1 MASARS
7 LPVGLEVV
15 RRKLGKLFTPL
26 TARRAGIMLASLPRS
41 IRRVKALD
49 ARARAQGKTLRLI
62 VLPERM
68 GDVIAAEPI
77 ARELR
82 AAAGDYLIWVIGR
95 SFADLVRFNPNID
108 DVLEITCLT
117 EWMALDAL
125 TPGIAKTRLYVDGV
139 HCSWFGGPALRNRN
153 AFGIDMDT
161 YFDHGS
167 LLEVFS
173 LLGLGRRLDERPRAW
188 PDPAFDA
195 QGWISQNG
203 LSGGFVAFHC
213 GAAAN
218 AGRLWLPER
227 FQAVA
232 DWVLANTGL
241 CVLEVGLEPVLARND
256 RVRRLGGALPLSQ
269 QTAVLAQATAFLG
282 GDSGFAHL
290 ANALELP
297 SVILLGRYRDFKD
310 QMPFSGPWKTGEGV
324 TIMRTDGPIDQ
335 IAQADVI
342 SALNSRTEPAKG

>member
-1 MASARS
+1 MTSARRLAVS
-7 LPVGLEVV
+7 LEIV

-26 TARRAGIMLASLPRS
+26 TARRAGNMLAALPRS
-41 IRRVKALD
+41 IRGLKALD
-49 ARARAQGKTLRLI
+49 AQARAQGKTLRLI

-82 AAAGDYLIWVIGR
+82 RATGDYLVWVIGR

-125 TPGIAKTRLYVDGV
+125 TPGVAKTRLYVDGI

-153 AFGIDMDT
+153 AFGIDMDS

-188 PDPAFDA
+188 PDPGFDA
-195 QGWISQNG
+195 QAWLKENG

-218 AGRLWLPER
+218 AGRLWPPER

-232 DWVLANTGL
+232 DWVLANTEL
-241 CVLEVGLEPVLARND
+241 AVLEVGLEPVLRTGD
-256 RVRRLGGALPLSQ
+256 RIVRLGGELPLSRQ
-269 QTAVLAQATAFLG
+269 MAVLAQAQAFLG

-290 ANALELP
+290 ANALALP
-297 SVILLGRYRDFKD
+297 SVILLGRYRHFNNH
-310 QMPFSGPWKTGEGV
+310 MPFSGPWKSGEGV
-324 TIMRTDGPIDQ
+324 AIVRADGPIGQ
-335 IAQADVI
+335 ITLEDAV
-342 SALNSRTEPAKG
+342 SALKTRIAASKG

>member
-1 MASARS
+1 
-7 LPVGLEVV
+7 VTLEVV

-26 TARRAGIMLASLPRS
+26 TARRAGLLLASLPRS
-41 IRRVKALD
+41 IARLKALD
-49 ARARAQGKTLRLI
+49 AQARAAGKTLRLI

-77 ARELR
+77 ARALR
-82 AAAGDYLIWVIGR
+82 AQSDDYLVWVIGR
-95 SFADLVRFNPNID
+95 AFSDLVRFNPNVD
-108 DVLEITCLT
+108 DILPITCLT

-125 TPGIAKTRLYVDGV
+125 TPSVAKTRLYVDGV

-153 AFGIDMDT
+153 AFGIDMDS

-195 QGWISQNG
+195 GDWLGRSG
-203 LSGGFVAFHC
+203 LKDGFVAFHC

-218 AGRLWLPER
+218 AGRLWPPQR

-241 CVLEVGLEPVLARND
+241 SVLEAGLEPVLRPGARI
-256 RVRRLGGALPLSQ
+256 VRLGGDLPLSRQ
-269 QTAVLAQATAFLG
+269 MAVVARAQAFLG

-290 ANALELP
+290 ANALAPP
-297 SVILLGRYRDFKD
+297 SVILLGRYRHFHNH
-310 QMPFSGPWKTGEGV
+310 MPFSGPWKEGRGV
-324 TIMRTDGPIDQ
+324 SIVRTDGPIDR
-335 IAQADVI
+335 IGVDEVI
-342 SALNSRTEPAKG
+342 SALQGRVDAAKG

>member
-1 MASARS
+1 MS
-7 LPVGLEVV
+7 LEVV

-41 IRRVKALD
+41 IRRLKALD
-49 ARARAQGKTLRLI
+49 AQARAQGRTLRLI

-77 ARELR
+77 VRELR
-82 AAAGDYLIWVIGR
+82 RTYDDYLIWVIGR

-125 TPGIAKTRLYVDGV
+125 TPGVAKTRLYVDGI

-153 AFGIDMDT
+153 AFGIDMDS

-173 LLGLGRRLDERPRAW
+173 LLGLGRRLDELPGAW
-188 PDPAFDA
+188 PDPDFDA
-195 QGWISQNG
+195 QAWLKENG

-218 AGRLWLPER
+218 AGRLWPPER

-232 DWVLANTGL
+232 DWVLANTDL
-241 CVLEVGLEPVLARND
+241 SVLEVGLEPVLQTSARI
-256 RVRRLGGALPLSQ
+256 VRLGGALPLSR
-269 QTAVLAQATAFLG
+269 QTAVLAQAEAFLG

-297 SVILLGRYRDFKD
+297 SVILLGRYRHFKN
-310 QMPFSGPWKTGEGV
+310 QTPFSGPWKTGRGV

-335 IAQADVI
+335 IGVEAVI
-342 SALNSRTEPAKG
+342 SGLKGRIDAAKG